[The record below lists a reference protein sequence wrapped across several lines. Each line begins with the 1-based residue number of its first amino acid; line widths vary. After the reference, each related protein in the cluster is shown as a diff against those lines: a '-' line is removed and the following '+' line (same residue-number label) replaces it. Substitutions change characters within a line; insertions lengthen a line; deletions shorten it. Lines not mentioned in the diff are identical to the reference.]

1 VKPLRPRYA
10 KIQALVRQLLIG
22 NDVRSAPVPIVRIA
36 HGAGAIVQYHQF
48 NKEIS
53 GVLVREPGRA
63 VIGVESN
70 QPETRQ
76 RFTIAHE
83 LGHFL
88 LHEGDQVHVDRQFRL
103 NYRSAKSS
111 TAEDV
116 EEIEAN
122 AFAAAILM
130 PERLLRV
137 DAGRLQFDIEDEE
150 AVRELAIRY
159 NVSTQAMA
167 IRLLNMV
174 SMRRVLI

>member
-1 VKPLRPRYA
+1 M
-10 KIQALVRQLLIG
+10 
-22 NDVRSAPVPIVRIA
+22 
-36 HGAGAIVQYHQF
+36 
-48 NKEIS
+48 
-53 GVLVREPGRA
+53 VREPGRA